1 VADRLTAKERQ
12 DMLLMDLELAW
23 ERVAE
28 VPGPGL
34 GDPRPREVD
43 IASWLRLRGQAFS
56 ARIEAFRKGMGL

>member
-1 VADRLTAKERQ
+1 
-12 DMLLMDLELAW
+12 MLLMDLELAW